1 MKKYKVV
8 ITTGERI
15 NGHVY
20 SSARAAVKT
29 YNSIIALFTRLGYKY
44 ADAGKGLNSRAAL
57 YIKDGFKD
65 RNIEIYAVLY
75 K

>member
-1 MKKYKVV
+1 MKKQKFNVV

-29 YNSIIALFTRLGYKY
+29 YNNICAMFTRLGYTC
-44 ADAGKGLNSRAAL
+44 ADAGNYGRLEERKAQG
-57 YIKDGFKD
+57 
-65 RNIEIYAVLY
+65 
-75 K
+75 